1 MQGNSEG
8 WASGS
13 YCRWRRAR
21 FMAISKKIIVAKGDG
36 EMTDRSSHAGLL
48 PRKFLK
54 IFISEEQEAICN

>member
-1 MQGNSEG
+1 
-8 WASGS
+8 
-13 YCRWRRAR
+13 
-21 FMAISKKIIVAKGDG
+21 MAISKKIIVAKGDG